1 MRFDIKVG
9 KSYVN
14 TPRPQV
20 GEIISDINH
29 RIHQPNYAKI
39 AGGVSVTLAVLA
51 LLLSYAWLGLFIL
64 LLGGV
69 TAGTLEY
76 YRRRNRSVTLHYQCD
91 NDIQLRFVA
100 IQQACQTL
108 AKSEKVWVEATRKPV
123 KNKQQNAGASQVIS
137 LSKSPVKIAC
147 CSPPFIETNIKVWS
161 IDVGYLMLFFFPDYI
176 FLWRRGL
183 YSAISYSALKVG
195 CDRQQI
201 NIAGDLPGD
210 AQILGQT
217 WQHVMPD
224 GTPDQSIRNNPKLFK
239 VQYGLLR
246 VMATIGVSLRF
257 YVSSLTLA
265 EQFTKS
271 FGSVQQWLSTR
282 QSWEREYASQP
293 PNRNSSQDYGVSS
306 KQAAHEVLGVKP
318 NASLEDIRSAYRQI
332 ARMNHPDKVNGL
344 APEFRQLAEQR
355 MKAITAAY
363 KTLSQHSRY
372 QKSRNGTRQSGT
384 GQSGTRQ
391 NGTRQ
396 NGAGNNGTGKRR
408 SSSVK

>member
-14 TPRPQV
+14 TPRPQI

-29 RIHQPNYAKI
+29 RIHQPSYAKVVG
-39 AGGVSVTLAVLA
+39 AVSVGLA
-51 LLLSYAWLGLFIL
+51 LLSFLLSYEWLGLFFL
-64 LLGGV
+64 LLGGA
-69 TAGTLEY
+69 TAAFLEY
-76 YRRRNRSVTLHYQCD
+76 YRRRSRSVTLNYQCD
-91 NDIQLRFVA
+91 HDIQLRFVA

-108 AKSEKVWVEATRKPV
+108 AKAEKVWVEAARSPV

-147 CSPPFIETNIKVWS
+147 LAPPFIETNIKVWS
-161 IDVGYLMLFFFPDYI
+161 IDVGYLTLFFFPDYI
-176 FLWRRGL
+176 FLWRRSL

-201 NIAGDLPGD
+201 NIAGDVPGD

-217 WQHVMPD
+217 WQHVTPD
-224 GTPDQSIRNNPKLFK
+224 GLPDKAVRHNPKLFK

-246 VMATIGVSLRF
+246 VMATIGVSLRC

-282 QSWEREYASQP
+282 QPWERDHNTRAS
-293 PNRNSSQDYGVSS
+293 RKDSYGEFNVNS
-306 KQAAHEVLGVKP
+306 KQSAYEVLGVKP
-318 NASLEDIRSAYRQI
+318 NASLEDIRAAYRRI

-355 MKAITAAY
+355 MKIITAAY
-363 KTLSQHSRY
+363 KTLSQNSRY
-372 QKSRNGTRQSGT
+372 QKSRNG
-384 GQSGTRQ
+384 
-391 NGTRQ
+391 
-396 NGAGNNGTGKRR
+396 AGKRR
-408 SSSVK
+408 SPSVK

>member
-14 TPRPQV
+14 TPRPQI

-39 AGGVSVTLAVLA
+39 VGSVSLGLAGIS
-51 LLLSYAWLGLFIL
+51 LLLSYAWLGLFFL
-64 LLGGV
+64 LLGGLA
-69 TAGTLEY
+69 AGVLEY
-76 YRRRNRSVTLHYQCD
+76 YRRRQGSVILNYQCD

-108 AKSEKVWVEATRKPV
+108 AKAEKVWVEAARKPV
-123 KNKQQNAGASQVIS
+123 KNKQKNAGAGQVIS

-147 CSPPFIETNIKVWS
+147 LSPPFIETNIKVWS
-161 IDVGYLMLFFFPDYI
+161 IDVGYLTLFFFPDYI
-176 FLWRRGL
+176 FLWRRSL

-217 WQHVMPD
+217 WQHVTPD
-224 GTPDQSIRNNPKLFK
+224 GKPDKTIRNNPKLFK

-271 FGSVQQWLSTR
+271 FSSVQQWLSTR
-282 QSWEREYASQP
+282 QSWEREHGSAP
-293 PNRNSSQDYGVSS
+293 PRKENRDYGFSG
-306 KQAAHEVLGVKP
+306 KQSAYEVLGVKP
-318 NASLEDIRSAYRQI
+318 NASLEDIRAAYRRI

-355 MKAITAAY
+355 MKTITAAY

-372 QKSRNGTRQSGT
+372 QKSRNG
-384 GQSGTRQ
+384 
-391 NGTRQ
+391 
-396 NGAGNNGTGKRR
+396 AGKRR
-408 SSSVK
+408 SQSVK

>member
-1 MRFDIKVG
+1 MGAVTVG
-9 KSYVN
+9 
-14 TPRPQV
+14 
-20 GEIISDINH
+20 
-29 RIHQPNYAKI
+29 
-39 AGGVSVTLAVLA
+39 
-51 LLLSYAWLGLFIL
+51 IL
-64 LLGGV
+64 D
-69 TAGTLEY
+69 Y
-76 YRRRNRSVTLHYQCD
+76 YRRHNRSVTLQYQCD
-91 NDIQLRFVA
+91 HDIQLRFVA

-108 AKSEKVWVEATRKPV
+108 AKAEKVWVEAARKPV

-137 LSKSPVKIAC
+137 LSKAPVKISC
-147 CSPPFIETNIKVWS
+147 LSPPFIETNIKVWS
-161 IDVGYLMLFFFPDYI
+161 IDVGYLTLYFFPDYI

-183 YSAISYSALKVG
+183 YSALSYSALKVG

-217 WQHVMPD
+217 WQHVTPD
-224 GTPDQSIRNNPKLFK
+224 GKPDKTIRNNPKLFK

-271 FGSVQQWLSTR
+271 FSSVQQWLSTR
-282 QSWEREYASQP
+282 QSWEREY
-293 PNRNSSQDYGVSS
+293 SSQSQRKEGYRDYGASS
-306 KQAAHEVLGVKP
+306 KQSAHEVLGVKP
-318 NASLEDIRSAYRQI
+318 NASLEDIRAAYHRI

-372 QKSRNGTRQSGT
+372 QKSRNG
-384 GQSGTRQ
+384 
-391 NGTRQ
+391 
-396 NGAGNNGTGKRR
+396 AGKRR